1 MTNPSELEL
10 SNNTYSPSLFL
21 RRDAAAPTHTL
32 RFPNLEKRLFKTVQ
46 DGQDQD
52 GPRGGDARRR
62 DDPRH
67 LGAHQGEAPR
77 PPPRAGAAHLRP
89 GGGEEGRDGR
99 QGELDF
105 PHVFLIK
112 SVNRLADVATA
123 VAAVVAGGAVVGQ
136 SVVVGGTVVV
146 GQGVVVGGTIVVGQ
160 GVVVGGTIVVG
171 RGVVVVGTVVFGG
184 AFVVVE
190 LLLLL
195 LSTLFFNTCDSP
207 HFRQFRRKPFN
218 CGPETFEKYQCCCC
232 CWF

>member
-1 MTNPSELEL
+1 MPQRAKTVFFYCRRFSCRRNFLLTRVLCIRNKSRNQSSHNFAPCLIFFLFPAQTGGHSGHRRVTNPSEPEL
-10 SNNTYSPSLFL
+10 SNNTYSPSLFP
-21 RRDAAAPTHTL
+21 RRDAAAPTRTP

-105 PHVFLIK
+105 PHVF
-112 SVNRLADVATA
+112 
-123 VAAVVAGGAVVGQ
+123 
-136 SVVVGGTVVV
+136 
-146 GQGVVVGGTIVVGQ
+146 
-160 GVVVGGTIVVG
+160 
-171 RGVVVVGTVVFGG
+171 
-184 AFVVVE
+184 
-190 LLLLL
+190 
-195 LSTLFFNTCDSP
+195 
-207 HFRQFRRKPFN
+207 
-218 CGPETFEKYQCCCC
+218 
-232 CWF
+232 